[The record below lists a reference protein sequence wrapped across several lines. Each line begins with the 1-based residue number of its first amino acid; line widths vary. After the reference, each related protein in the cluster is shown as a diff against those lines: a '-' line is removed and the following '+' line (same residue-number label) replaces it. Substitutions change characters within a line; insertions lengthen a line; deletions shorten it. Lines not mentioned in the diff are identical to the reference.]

1 MAKSAVIFRSSPRE
15 NGNTN
20 SLTDAVSAELKQSGC
35 RVTEFDLNDMDIRPC
50 TSCREC
56 QKDWTVVNCAQPDD
70 FGTLAAAVKESDMIV
85 LSTPIYS
92 WYCTPPMK
100 ALLDR
105 MVYAFNMYYG
115 EKRGP
120 SLWEGKQV
128 AVVTTCGYPPEK
140 GADLFEEGIK
150 RFCRHSKLEY
160 LGMICEQN
168 KGYQLAFMDEEKTK
182 HAKEFA
188 EGLLK

>member
-1 MAKSAVIFRSSPRE
+1 MVKSAVIFRSSPRE

-56 QKDWTVVNCAQPDD
+56 QKDWTVVNCAQYDD

-92 WYCTPPMK
+92 WYCAPPMK

-168 KGYQLAFMDEEKTK
+168 KGYQLAFMDEKKTK

>member
-1 MAKSAVIFRSSPRE
+1 MKKIVIFRSSPRE

-20 SLTDAVSAELKQSGC
+20 ALTDVVAAELKQAGC
-35 RVTEFDLNDMDIRPC
+35 IVTEFDLNDMDIKPC

-56 QKDWTVVNCAQPDD
+56 QKDWSVVNCAQYDD
-70 FGTLAAAVKESDMIV
+70 FGTVAAAVKESDLMI

-100 ALLDR
+100 AMLDR

-115 EKRGP
+115 EERGP
-120 SLWEGKQV
+120 SLWKSKQV

-150 RFCRHSKLEY
+150 RFCKHSQLQY
-160 LGMICEQN
+160 TGMICERN
-168 KGYQLAFMDEEKTK
+168 TGYQNEFMDEDKIIR
-182 HAKEFA
+182 AKKFA
-188 EGLLK
+188 ERLL

>member
-56 QKDWTVVNCAQPDD
+56 QEDWTVVNCAQYDD

-100 ALLDR
+100 AALDR
-105 MVYAFNMYYG
+105 LVYAMNMYYG

-120 SLWEGKQV
+120 SLWQGRRV
-128 AVVTTCGYPPEK
+128 ALITTCGYPPEK
-140 GADLFEEGIK
+140 GADLLEEGIRRYCK
-150 RFCRHSKLEY
+150 HSQLQYE
-160 LGMICEQN
+160 GMLCAHHL
-168 KGYQLAFMDEEKTK
+168 GYQTTFMDDDFAINEEIRCRL
-182 HAKEFA
+182 F
-188 EGLLK
+188 